1 MIRYEDIVASGGTAL
16 GVVIPEA
23 ASFGSQ
29 LSDRNSKRP
38 QGEDHDLLHQL
49 AERLLSTDGPWWKF
63 YDRDGVT
70 DLLAKIS

>member
-16 GVVIPEA
+16 EVVVPEA
-23 ASFGSQ
+23 AAHRSQ
-29 LSDRNSKRP
+29 LSNRNSKRP
-38 QGEDHDLLHQL
+38 QGEDHDLLQQL

-63 YDRDGVT
+63 YERDGVT